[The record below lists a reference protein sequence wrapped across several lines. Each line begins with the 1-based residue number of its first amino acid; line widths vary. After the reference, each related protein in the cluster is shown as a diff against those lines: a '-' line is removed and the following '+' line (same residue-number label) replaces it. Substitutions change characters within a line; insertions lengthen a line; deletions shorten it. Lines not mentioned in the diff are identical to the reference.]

1 MKITKQ
7 QLKQIIK
14 EELGR
19 ALKDRRPA
27 LNEVSEAAEA
37 AYADAVLKRKEKLL
51 ASSREPLSGNELANA
66 TKAGEDINAINRQ
79 RAQRTLD
86 DIKLSGYEE
95 LGIFITTAKDNDQQ
109 ISSNDLI
116 EFLGGLDAESIRS
129 MRGADG
135 SGFKS
140 YAGDVGIDDSL
151 LDGIVKTV
159 ATIKSRRMEANP
171 ESVRDVINYSIFVHQ
186 VGPQLQQHYSEAVG
200 REVSLKDALEFSGLP
215 TVYDFTGMDLEGRN
229 ITLDLSSIGDEERS
243 VREINADAGWAVSAI
258 TDIVTGK
265 SIGDVA
271 IDTADTGTMDTGT
284 MDTGET
290 GDTGTMD
297 TGTMDTGETADTGT
311 IDTGTMDTSALV
323 QPDPDAWQD
332 ELEYNID
339 DPDYDLSP
347 SSNPDPFG
355 DPNKPE
361 EELEVEVPDI
371 NEIIRESFRRFL

>member
-66 TKAGEDINAINRQ
+66 TKAGDDINAINRQ
-79 RAQRTLD
+79 RAQRTLG
-86 DIKLSGYEE
+86 DIKLEGFNK
-95 LGIFITTAKDNDQQ
+95 LKIFITAAKDNDQQ

-135 SGFKS
+135 SGFKN
-140 YAGDVGIDDSL
+140 YAGDVLEEAGY
-151 LDGIVKTV
+151 LDNLITV
-159 ATIKSRRMEANP
+159 ASNLQSQGMDVNP
-171 ESVRDVINYSIFVHQ
+171 ESVRNVMNYTSFVQ
-186 VGPQLQQHYSEAVG
+186 IQSVALGSRPNAE
-200 REVSLKDALEFSGLP
+200 LKKRGLP
-215 TVYDFTGMDLEGRN
+215 TVYEFIGMDSNQQQEA
-229 ITLDLSSIGDEERS
+229 LDAPRDALKGKSL
-243 VREINADAGWAVSAI
+243 RELTKVNDFGANY
-258 TDIVTGK
+258 DIVTGK

-284 MDTGET
+284 MDTGETGDTGAMDTGET

-311 IDTGTMDTSALV
+311 IDTGTMDTSAPV